1 MKLTKLLGNIRN
13 YFISSVTFDLCV
25 RVLQLTSYDEEQSEL
40 DNLTVLKKLQNA
52 IQNKLNAAHDWL
64 TVILIVL
71 MFSLIF

>member
-1 MKLTKLLGNIRN
+1 M
-13 YFISSVTFDLCV
+13 C

-64 TVILIVL
+64 MVMLFDHVFL
-71 MFSLIF
+71 DFLQVFF

>member
-1 MKLTKLLGNIRN
+1 M
-13 YFISSVTFDLCV
+13 C

-64 TVILIVL
+64 MVILIVHVFLDFLQVFFRTL
-71 MFSLIF
+71 ML

>member
-1 MKLTKLLGNIRN
+1 MKLTKLLGNMRLYSFFTVSN
-13 YFISSVTFDLCV
+13 LWFVF

-64 TVILIVL
+64 MVILIIYCL
-71 MFSLIF
+71 FFN

>member
-1 MKLTKLLGNIRN
+1 M
-13 YFISSVTFDLCV
+13 C

-64 TVILIVL
+64 MVILWSFK
-71 MFSLIF
+71 FSLIY